1 MGMDFQTTANPL
13 ARRGREEQM
22 TQAQTLFREVREQGQ
37 RMSTRLSS
45 NRQLL
50 GFELRQRDFAAL

>member
-1 MGMDFQTTANPL
+1 
-13 ARRGREEQM
+13 M

-50 GFELRQRDFAAL
+50 SELRQRDFAVL